1 MTHDET
7 IGAVSM
13 PRDERAFAT
22 PAVLC
27 RDLGD
32 ESVLLDL
39 ATETYFGLNATGTRL
54 WRLLIGGATI
64 GDALATLA
72 LEFDVSAEVIDRDM
86 TELIGELVRRGLLR
100 LGNA

>member
-1 MTHDET
+1 M
-7 IGAVSM
+7 SL
-13 PRDERAFAT
+13 PRDERAFPT
-22 PAVLC
+22 PEVLC

-54 WRLLIGGATI
+54 WRLLTGGATI

-72 LEFDVSAEVIDRDM
+72 SEFDAGAEVIDRDM
-86 TELIGELVRRGLLR
+86 TELIDELVRRGLLR
-100 LGNA
+100 IGNA